1 MFRELKLDNLGIEV
15 FETREEMGEQAG
27 KDIAAYMRELLE
39 TQETVNVM
47 FAAAPSQNET
57 LKTLC
62 SQNLP
67 WERVNA
73 FHMVESVGLDAGH
86 PSGFRNYL
94 KRTIF
99 DRFTFCSVNLI
110 DGNAKDP
117 EQAVNEYDALLRD
130 MPLDICILGIGE
142 NGHLAFNDPGVAMFD
157 DPVRVKV
164 VELDEMCRMQQ
175 VHDGCFEDI
184 SQVPTHAL
192 TVTVPALCAAK
203 RMFCSVPGPT
213 KAEAVKRMVNGAVDE
228 TCPATILRRHA
239 SAVMYLDRDSAKEI
253 L

>member
-1 MFRELKLDNLGIEV
+1 MLRELKLDNLGIEV

-62 SQNLP
+62 SQNIP

-73 FHMVESVGLDAGH
+73 FHMDEYVGLDAGH

-130 MPLDICILGIGE
+130 HSELFWAQGKGVVYKTLYNTCLLYTSTFSIRYWQTAAPVCSR
-142 NGHLAFNDPGVAMFD
+142 PG
-157 DPVRVKV
+157 
-164 VELDEMCRMQQ
+164 
-175 VHDGCFEDI
+175 GC
-184 SQVPTHAL
+184 SGTG
-192 TVTVPALCAAK
+192 AA
-203 RMFCSVPGPT
+203 
-213 KAEAVKRMVNGAVDE
+213 AA
-228 TCPATILRRHA
+228 
-239 SAVMYLDRDSAKEI
+239 
-253 L
+253 

>member
-1 MFRELKLDNLGIEV
+1 
-15 FETREEMGEQAG
+15 
-27 KDIAAYMRELLE
+27 
-39 TQETVNVM
+39 
-47 FAAAPSQNET
+47 
-57 LKTLC
+57 
-62 SQNLP
+62 
-67 WERVNA
+67 
-73 FHMVESVGLDAGH
+73 
-86 PSGFRNYL
+86 
-94 KRTIF
+94 
-99 DRFTFCSVNLI
+99 
-110 DGNAKDP
+110 
-117 EQAVNEYDALLRD
+117 
-130 MPLDICILGIGE
+130 
-142 NGHLAFNDPGVAMFD
+142 
-157 DPVRVKV
+157 
-164 VELDEMCRMQQ
+164 MQQ